1 MSPTVIFFE
10 PKLYSHKILQRSP
23 QIEKSRCEPSNFD
36 YLLPFFVGREYL
48 YQSEKH
54 FRVLNDP
61 VDDVVVFVYN
71 LLLFGLSDEQFC
83 KFFDDAVKV
92 FLTRL

>member
-1 MSPTVIFFE
+1 MSPRVIFFE
-10 PKLYSHKILQRSP
+10 PKLYCHKILQRSP
-23 QIEKSRCEPSNFD
+23 QLEKSRFKSSKFD
-36 YLLPFFVGREYL
+36 YLLPFFLCREYL
-48 YQSEKH
+48 YQSQKN
-54 FRVLNDP
+54 FGVLNNP

-71 LLLFGLSDEQFC
+71 FLFFWLSDEQFR